1 MWGYCIQHKRECI
14 TSPCITLQRVDSV
27 YNTNGLGQALVVKM
41 LTGLYKTS
49 FGKAHYEADAF
60 NLAAD
65 QFVSRNGSTCTLY
78 QMMLY
83 FGGYLS
89 DYKSTMASWDI
100 GDILRSYQTKFL
112 PKLETWLE
120 AYKPKVEEAASNIPV
135 GREALLL
142 YLRREHAKGTDI
154 RQLFSVKIGLSRGT
168 LTEEDLNFDRPI

>member
-1 MWGYCIQHKRECI
+1 M
-14 TSPCITLQRVDSV
+14 
-27 YNTNGLGQALVVKM
+27 AL
-41 LTGLYKTS
+41 
-49 FGKAHYEADAF
+49 GKAPYSDSILESAVDLF
-60 NLAAD
+60 I
-65 QFVSRNGSTCTLY
+65 SRNGSTCTLY

-120 AYKPKVEEAASNIPV
+120 TYKPKAEEAASNVPV

-142 YLRREHAKGTDI
+142 YLRREHAKGTNI